1 MSLDDIIKGITL
13 TAAPCSL
20 CNDAK
25 VWADEDDDGNPL
37 PVSEENPGSP
47 CPECCPEKLTSEGL
61 TYVAMG
67 CHGGGVI
74 LETQCGILEQEAS
87 DCGSTIDSVG
97 LDEPPDVGI
106 WKAVV
111 SYWGSKDYW
120 GEYDSG
126 YNVEGGWV
134 EVESYPE
141 PDCAKLGDGRCHG
154 MLSPRNEDE
163 SVWACDEHAGEVS

>member
-1 MSLDDIIKGITL
+1 MSDPNVISIGSLIRQ
-13 TAAPCSL
+13 APCFA
-20 CNDAK
+20 CDDTKTMNMAEEGEP
-25 VWADEDDDGNPL
+25 EDMA
-37 PVSEENPGSP
+37 P
-47 CPECCPEKLTSEGL
+47 CPQCCAPKMTSVGL

-74 LETQCGILEQEAS
+74 LETDCDILAEEAS
-87 DCGSTIDSVG
+87 DCGSTIDMVG

-126 YNVEGGWV
+126 YNAGEWV
-134 EVESYPE
+134 QVESYPE
-141 PDCAKLGDGRCHG
+141 PDCALLSGGDRCGG
-154 MLSPRNEDE
+154 MLAPRDDDE
-163 SVWACDEHAGEVS
+163 KTWACDEHAGRVS